1 MIWWYIY
8 VWLGDYEKPE
18 MKCDEILH
26 LFRDILW
33 STWLMSRGAFTCRWE
48 SSEVWDVRVGSRT
61 CLLLTESWAFT
72 LFYLLPPASCLH
84 AVWQKAGGD
93 VSFSSAA
100 LAGDRVSFGD
110 PAARPHPWK
119 KVLLAGKMAAAVKR
133 SLSTGKSQLHMF
145 ISRRVSAEKRRVE
158 IIDSAP
164 SAWQFPPGSGCG
176 EPELIP
182 PLVYFITLL
191 RVFEQHSKR
200 WLVNYAYCILIL
212 NFIWF
217 AFPLLLIHAQT
228 SRGSFS
234 AEEELRFHRLQE
246 TAIAP
251 KPLNLSN

>member
-26 LFRDILW
+26 LFRHILW

-61 CLLLTESWAFT
+61 CLLE
-72 LFYLLPPASCLH
+72 LLDCFICSLRPPASTLSDRKL
-84 AVWQKAGGD
+84 AEMFPSVQQLWQ
-93 VSFSSAA
+93 VTESH
-100 LAGDRVSFGD
+100 LEILLLD
-110 PAARPHPWK
+110 PTPGK

-133 SLSTGKSQLHMF
+133 SLSTGKSHPQLHMF
-145 ISRRVSAEKRRVE
+145 ISRRVSAEKRRAE
-158 IIDSAP
+158 IINSAP